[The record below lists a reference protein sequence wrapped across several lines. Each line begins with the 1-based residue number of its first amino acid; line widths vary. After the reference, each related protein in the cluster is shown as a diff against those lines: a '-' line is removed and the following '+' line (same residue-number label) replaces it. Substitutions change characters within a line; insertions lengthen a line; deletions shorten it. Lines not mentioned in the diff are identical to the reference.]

1 MVRAAAGLLVRASFS
16 AEQSIYQIVIFLAG
30 RPQWQPARLK
40 EVAARKLAGAE

>member
-1 MVRAAAGLLVRASFS
+1 MVGAAAGLLVRASFS